1 MLYSQKLLFSLGNI
15 DLQVHAEVH
24 HGPVDALLQVLLL
37 LENEGVMIEELLKLF
52 VAKVDAKLLESVVLF
67 DEKTER

>member
-1 MLYSQKLLFSLGNI
+1 
-15 DLQVHAEVH
+15 
-24 HGPVDALLQVLLL
+24 L
-37 LENEGVMIEELLKLF
+37 LENEGVMVEELLKLF